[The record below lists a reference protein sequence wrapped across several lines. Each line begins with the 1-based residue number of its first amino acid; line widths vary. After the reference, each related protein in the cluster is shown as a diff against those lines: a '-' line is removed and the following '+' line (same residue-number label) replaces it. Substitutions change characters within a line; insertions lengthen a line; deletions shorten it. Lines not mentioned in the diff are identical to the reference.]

1 VIRVLVVDDEALIR
15 TGFQHILDAADGIET
30 VAAVSG
36 GQALDAV
43 RELHPDVVL
52 LDIRMP
58 DTDGLTVLEGI
69 RRLPAPPVVAMLTTF
84 DTDEYVTA
92 ALRAGAAGF
101 LLKDTDPEQLGH
113 LVRTLAAGETVLSS
127 KVTRTVI
134 DGFLSGVDDEPA
146 VRAVAP
152 LTEREREVLVLLAE
166 GLSNSEIGARMYLSA
181 GTVKDHVSAILTK
194 LRVRMCAERGL
205 ETLRARA
212 HEEQAALY
220 ADTGR
225 FRDAYEEYRAF
236 HALRSSLRSNQR
248 EARAHALHAVFQTT
262 EARRDGERFR
272 EMAYRDALT
281 GLHNRRYVT
290 EHLPA
295 ILDAVAPVSLAIVD
309 LDHFKRINDTLSHD
323 TGDAVLRQVSALLA
337 EAADDEPAVAAR
349 LGGEEFLLVLPGI
362 DAAEAVRR
370 CERLRHRIRG
380 YAWRPITGD
389 ITVTTS
395 IGLATSHCG
404 DSTMADL
411 LARADEN
418 LYAAKRAGRDRVVAG
433 A

>member
-1 VIRVLVVDDEALIR
+1 
-15 TGFQHILDAADGIET
+15 
-30 VAAVSG
+30 
-36 GQALDAV
+36 
-43 RELHPDVVL
+43 
-52 LDIRMP
+52 
-58 DTDGLTVLEGI
+58 
-69 RRLPAPPVVAMLTTF
+69 
-84 DTDEYVTA
+84 
-92 ALRAGAAGF
+92 
-101 LLKDTDPEQLGH
+101 
-113 LVRTLAAGETVLSS
+113 
-127 KVTRTVI
+127 
-134 DGFLSGVDDEPA
+134 
-146 VRAVAP
+146 
-152 LTEREREVLVLLAE
+152 
-166 GLSNSEIGARMYLSA
+166 
-181 GTVKDHVSAILTK
+181 
-194 LRVRMCAERGL
+194 
-205 ETLRARA
+205 
-212 HEEQAALY
+212 
-220 ADTGR
+220 
-225 FRDAYEEYRAF
+225 
-236 HALRSSLRSNQR
+236 
-248 EARAHALHAVFQTT
+248 
-262 EARRDGERFR
+262 
-272 EMAYRDALT
+272 MAYRDALI